1 MSGTFSVAFY
11 DTHGDTE
18 ELQKASHKGRT
29 FLVMNNWRPSS
40 PNPEVQK
47 KAEY

>member
-11 DTHGDTE
+11 DTDWDTE

-29 FLVMNNWRPSS
+29 FLVMKNWRPSS

-47 KAEY
+47 KAEN